1 MQVIC
6 SCVLEDRYLP
16 GPLIFSHIQLVFS
29 HLCWRRLWPVQVIEL
44 VNELIDEMDLA
55 DEAITEKATEH
66 IHANEVILTF
76 GLSQTTLKFL
86 IRAAERRKFQV

>member
-1 MQVIC
+1 M
-6 SCVLEDRYLP
+6 
-16 GPLIFSHIQLVFS
+16 
-29 HLCWRRLWPVQVIEL
+29 QVIEL

-86 IRAAERRKFQV
+86 IRAAERRKFQVRPCRVASPACLPTRPLPLPDLVCAWLKVQV